1 MNPLPQTKLKNM
13 VAKNLLHDV
22 LSLPVADR
30 MELCTR
36 LSENLQAEPLA
47 PPITQDQAV
56 ELDRRH
62 VESLENPEVGYSVE
76 EVETMLKARRKQ

>member
-1 MNPLPQTKLKNM
+1 M

-62 VESLENPEVGYSVE
+62 VESLENHEVGYSVE